1 MSNEIFFKSR
11 SLSFGQ
17 TSVSVEPL
25 ERDPQKVPF
34 VAWFVGEK
42 LFYRSDAYHCFEEL
56 EFFAKRTAG
65 YRLNES
71 AAGSA
76 AGEASLQLLS
86 PEHLAPVFLMWPH
99 RRFNVRLSD
108 ATKPE
113 VPMMDGSAIPFFCEM
128 RKFCGAPEELVF
140 YDAPVH
146 AEWDLPLQGA
156 RSLSLVGE
164 HGRTMPK
171 GVDAAVYGHV
181 RITPAET
188 FEVEYVLDRNVARD
202 GYDLKSAAS
211 VSIYS
216 PENLYQIFMARTFIH
231 QVELER
237 ARAAGLLAGVDESCG
252 LLLDDSLCV
261 EKSSGCRENTP
272 STSPKFRIANE
283 PAMHKILDLIGDLSF
298 ICPALPRVRIE
309 ITNGGHV
316 SHRQIM
322 EKIIPYVHAG
332 IFTQV

>member
-1 MSNEIFFKSR
+1 MSGILNFTSP
-11 SLSFGQ
+11 SLSFGS

-25 ERDPQKVPF
+25 EKDPQKVPF
-34 VAWFVGEK
+34 VAWYVGEK
-42 LFYRSDAYHCFEEL
+42 LFYRSDTCHCFEEL

-65 YRLNES
+65 YNLSES
-71 AAGSA
+71 GL
-76 AGEASLQLLS
+76 ELLS

-113 VPMMDGSAIPFFCEM
+113 VPMMDGSSIPFFCEM

-140 YDAPVH
+140 YDVPVH
-146 AEWDLPLQGA
+146 AEWDLPC
-156 RSLSLVGE
+156 
-164 HGRTMPK
+164 
-171 GVDAAVYGHV
+171 GHV

-188 FEVEYVLDRNVARD
+188 FEVEYVLDRNTARD

-211 VSIYS
+211 ASIYS

-252 LLLDDSLCV
+252 LLIDGAMPNAECCS
-261 EKSSGCRENTP
+261 
-272 STSPKFRIANE
+272 KFRIANE

>member
-1 MSNEIFFKSR
+1 MSNELVFKSR
-11 SLSFGQ
+11 SLSFGEV
-17 TSVSVEPL
+17 SLSVEPL
-25 ERDPQKVPF
+25 ERDPQKVPY
-34 VAWFVGEK
+34 VAWYVGEK
-42 LFYRSDAYHCFEEL
+42 LFYRSDACHCFEEL

-65 YRLNES
+65 YRLKDS
-71 AAGSA
+71 ADSA
-76 AGEASLQLLS
+76 AGEPSRQLLS

-99 RRFNVRLSD
+99 RRFNVRLTD

-146 AEWDLPLQGA
+146 AEWDLHAVGT
-156 RSLSLVGE
+156 SLRATLTPSEAWEPGE
-164 HGRTMPK
+164 
-171 GVDAAVYGHV
+171 AIYGHV

-188 FEVEYVLDRNVARD
+188 FEVEYVLDRNTTRD

-237 ARAAGLLAGVDESCG
+237 AQAAGLLAGVDESCG
-252 LLLDDSLCV
+252 LLLAAGDCAAQ
-261 EKSSGCRENTP
+261 N
-272 STSPKFRIANE
+272 STCSPKFRIANE

-316 SHRQIM
+316 SHHQIM
-322 EKIIPYVHAG
+322 EKIIPYVNAG

>member
-1 MSNEIFFKSR
+1 MSNVCEFKSP
-11 SLSFGQ
+11 SLSFGS

-25 ERDPQKVPF
+25 EKDPQKVPF
-34 VAWFVGEK
+34 VAWYVGEK
-42 LFYRSDAYHCFEEL
+42 LFYRSDACHCFEEL

-65 YRLNES
+65 YRLKDS
-71 AAGSA
+71 ADSA
-76 AGEASLQLLS
+76 AGEPSLQLLS

-108 ATKPE
+108 AAKPE

-146 AEWDLPLQGA
+146 AEWDLPC
-156 RSLSLVGE
+156 
-164 HGRTMPK
+164 
-171 GVDAAVYGHV
+171 GHV

-188 FEVEYVLDRNVARD
+188 FEVEYVLDRNTARD

-237 ARAAGLLAGVDESCG
+237 TRAAGLLAGVDESCG
-252 LLLDDSLCV
+252 LLLKAGDCTTQNSAC
-261 EKSSGCRENTP
+261 
-272 STSPKFRIANE
+272 SPKFRIANE

-316 SHRQIM
+316 SHHQIM
-322 EKIIPYVHAG
+322 EKIIPYVNAG

>member
-1 MSNEIFFKSR
+1 MSNEIVFKSR

-17 TSVSVEPL
+17 ASVSVEPL

-34 VAWFVGEK
+34 VAWYVGEK
-42 LFYRSDAYHCFEEL
+42 LFYRSDACHCFEEL

-65 YRLNES
+65 YKLSES
-71 AAGSA
+71 GL
-76 AGEASLQLLS
+76 ELLS

-108 ATKPE
+108 AAKPE

-146 AEWDLPLQGA
+146 AEWDLHAVGTSLRGA
-156 RSLSLVGE
+156 EGE
-164 HGRTMPK
+164 AIH
-171 GVDAAVYGHV
+171 GHV

-188 FEVEYVLDRNVARD
+188 FEVEYVLDRNTARD

-252 LLLDDSLCV
+252 LLLAAGDCAAQNSAC
-261 EKSSGCRENTP
+261 
-272 STSPKFRIANE
+272 SPKFRIANE

>member
-1 MSNEIFFKSR
+1 MSGNLIFKSP
-11 SLSFGQ
+11 SLSFGS

-25 ERDPQKVPF
+25 EKDPQKVPF
-34 VAWFVGEK
+34 VAWYVGKK
-42 LFYRSDAYHCFEEL
+42 LFYRSDACHCFEEL

-65 YRLNES
+65 YRLKDS
-71 AAGSA
+71 AGSA
-76 AGEASLQLLS
+76 AEESSLQLLS

-99 RRFNVRLSD
+99 RRFNVRLTD

-146 AEWDLPLQGA
+146 AEWDLD
-156 RSLSLVGE
+156 S
-164 HGRTMPK
+164 
-171 GVDAAVYGHV
+171 DASIYGHV

-252 LLLDDSLCV
+252 LLLKAGDCAAQNSAC
-261 EKSSGCRENTP
+261 
-272 STSPKFRIANE
+272 SPKFRIANE

>member
-1 MSNEIFFKSR
+1 MSNVCEFKSP
-11 SLSFGQ
+11 SLSFGE

-25 ERDPQKVPF
+25 EKDSQKVPF
-34 VAWFVGEK
+34 VAWYVGEK
-42 LFYRSDAYHCFEEL
+42 LFYRSDACHCFEEL

-65 YRLNES
+65 YKLSES
-71 AAGSA
+71 GL
-76 AGEASLQLLS
+76 ELLS

-99 RRFNVRLSD
+99 RRFNVRLTD

-146 AEWDLPLQGA
+146 AEWDLHAVGTSLRGA
-156 RSLSLVGE
+156 EG
-164 HGRTMPK
+164 
-171 GVDAAVYGHV
+171 DAAIHGHV

-188 FEVEYVLDRNVARD
+188 FEVEYVLDRNTARD

-231 QVELER
+231 QVELGR

-252 LLLDDSLCV
+252 LLLAAGDCATQNSAC
-261 EKSSGCRENTP
+261 SS
-272 STSPKFRIANE
+272 KFRIASE

-316 SHRQIM
+316 SHHQIM
-322 EKIIPYVHAG
+322 EKIIPYVNAG

>member
-1 MSNEIFFKSR
+1 MSNEIVFKSR

-17 TSVSVEPL
+17 ASVSVEPL

-34 VAWFVGEK
+34 VAWYVGEK
-42 LFYRSDAYHCFEEL
+42 LFYRSDACHCFEEL

-65 YRLNES
+65 YKLSES
-71 AAGSA
+71 GL
-76 AGEASLQLLS
+76 ELLS

-99 RRFNVRLSD
+99 RRFNVRLTD

-113 VPMMDGSAIPFFCEM
+113 VPMMDGSSIPFFCEM

-146 AEWDLPLQGA
+146 AEWDLHAVGT
-156 RSLSLVGE
+156 SLRAEGE
-164 HGRTMPK
+164 
-171 GVDAAVYGHV
+171 AIYGHV

-188 FEVEYVLDRNVARD
+188 FEVEYVLDRNTARD

-252 LLLDDSLCV
+252 LLLAAGDCAAQNSAC
-261 EKSSGCRENTP
+261 
-272 STSPKFRIANE
+272 SPKFRIANE

>member
-1 MSNEIFFKSR
+1 MSNVCEFKSP
-11 SLSFGQ
+11 SLSFGS

-25 ERDPQKVPF
+25 EKDPQKVPF
-34 VAWFVGEK
+34 VAWYVGEK
-42 LFYRSDAYHCFEEL
+42 LFYRSDACHCFEEL

-65 YRLNES
+65 YRLKDS
-71 AAGSA
+71 ADSA
-76 AGEASLQLLS
+76 AGEPSLQLLS

-108 ATKPE
+108 AAKPE

-146 AEWDLPLQGA
+146 AEWDLPC
-156 RSLSLVGE
+156 
-164 HGRTMPK
+164 
-171 GVDAAVYGHV
+171 GHV

-188 FEVEYVLDRNVARD
+188 FEVEYVLDRNTARD

-252 LLLDDSLCV
+252 LLIDGAMPNAECCS
-261 EKSSGCRENTP
+261 
-272 STSPKFRIANE
+272 KFRIANE

-322 EKIIPYVHAG
+322 EKIIPYVNAG

>member
-1 MSNEIFFKSR
+1 MSNVCEFSSR

-17 TSVSVEPL
+17 ASVSVEPL

-34 VAWFVGEK
+34 VAWYVGEK
-42 LFYRSDAYHCFEEL
+42 LFYRSDACHCFEEL

-65 YRLNES
+65 YRLKDS
-71 AAGSA
+71 AGSA
-76 AGEASLQLLS
+76 AGEPSLQLLS

-99 RRFNVRLSD
+99 RRFNVRLTD

-146 AEWDLPLQGA
+146 AEWIL
-156 RSLSLVGE
+156 RS
-164 HGRTMPK
+164 
-171 GVDAAVYGHV
+171 DASIYGHV
-181 RITPAET
+181 RIAPAET
-188 FEVEYVLDRNVARD
+188 FEVEYVLDRNSARD
-202 GYDLKSAAS
+202 GYDLKSATS

-252 LLLDDSLCV
+252 LLLAAGDCAAQNSAC
-261 EKSSGCRENTP
+261 
-272 STSPKFRIANE
+272 SPKFRIANE

>member
-1 MSNEIFFKSR
+1 MSNVCEFKSP
-11 SLSFGQ
+11 SLSFGS

-25 ERDPQKVPF
+25 EKDPQKVPF
-34 VAWFVGEK
+34 VAWYVGEK
-42 LFYRSDAYHCFEEL
+42 LFYRSDACHCFEEL

-71 AAGSA
+71 AAGST
-76 AGEASLQLLS
+76 AGEPSLQLLS

-108 ATKPE
+108 AAKPE

-140 YDAPVH
+140 FDAPVH
-146 AEWDLPLQGA
+146 AEWDLHAVGTSLRGA
-156 RSLSLVGE
+156 EG
-164 HGRTMPK
+164 
-171 GVDAAVYGHV
+171 DAAIHGHV

-188 FEVEYVLDRNVARD
+188 FEVEYVLDRNTARD

-252 LLLDDSLCV
+252 LLLAAGDCAAQNSACSL
-261 EKSSGCRENTP
+261 
-272 STSPKFRIANE
+272 KFRIANE
-283 PAMHKILDLIGDLSF
+283 PAMHKILDLIGDLCF

-316 SHRQIM
+316 SHHQIM
-322 EKIIPYVHAG
+322 EKIIPYVNAG

>member
-1 MSNEIFFKSR
+1 MSGILNFTSP
-11 SLSFGQ
+11 SLSFGS

-25 ERDPQKVPF
+25 EKDPQKVPF
-34 VAWFVGEK
+34 VAWYVGDK
-42 LFYRSDAYHCFEEL
+42 LFYRSDACHCFEEL

-65 YRLNES
+65 YSLKDS
-71 AAGSA
+71 ADSV
-76 AGEASLQLLS
+76 AGEPSLQLLS

-113 VPMMDGSAIPFFCEM
+113 VPMMDGSSIPFFCEM

-146 AEWDLPLQGA
+146 AEWDLHAVGTSLRGA
-156 RSLSLVGE
+156 EG
-164 HGRTMPK
+164 
-171 GVDAAVYGHV
+171 DAAIYGKV

-188 FEVEYVLDRNVARD
+188 FEVEYVLDRNSARD

-252 LLLDDSLCV
+252 LLIDSD
-261 EKSSGCRENTP
+261 TP
-272 STSPKFRIANE
+272 NAECCSKFRIANE

-316 SHRQIM
+316 SHLRCRSRSQRSSAEGPIRLCR
-322 EKIIPYVHAG
+322 
-332 IFTQV
+332 

>member
-1 MSNEIFFKSR
+1 MSNEIVFKSR

-17 TSVSVEPL
+17 ASVSVEPL

-34 VAWFVGEK
+34 VAWYVGEK
-42 LFYRSDAYHCFEEL
+42 LFYRSDACHCFEEL

-65 YRLNES
+65 YKLSES
-71 AAGSA
+71 GL
-76 AGEASLQLLS
+76 ELLS

-99 RRFNVRLSD
+99 RRFNVRLTD

-113 VPMMDGSAIPFFCEM
+113 VPMMDGSSIPFFCEM
-128 RKFCGAPEELVF
+128 RKFCGAPEEQVF
-140 YDAPVH
+140 FDAPVH
-146 AEWDLPLQGA
+146 AEWDLHAVGT
-156 RSLSLVGE
+156 SLRAEGE
-164 HGRTMPK
+164 
-171 GVDAAVYGHV
+171 AIYGHV

-188 FEVEYVLDRNVARD
+188 FEVEYVLDRNTARD

-252 LLLDDSLCV
+252 LLIDGAMPNAECCS
-261 EKSSGCRENTP
+261 
-272 STSPKFRIANE
+272 KFRIANE

-316 SHRQIM
+316 SHHQIM
-322 EKIIPYVHAG
+322 EKIIPYVNAG

>member
-1 MSNEIFFKSR
+1 MSNVCKFKSR
-11 SLSFGQ
+11 SLSFDEV
-17 TSVSVEPL
+17 SLSVEPL
-25 ERDPQKVPF
+25 EKDPQKVPF

-42 LFYRSDAYHCFEEL
+42 FFYRSDACHCFEEL

-65 YRLNES
+65 YKLSES
-71 AAGSA
+71 GL
-76 AGEASLQLLS
+76 ELLS

-108 ATKPE
+108 AAKPE
-113 VPMMDGSAIPFFCEM
+113 VPMMDGSSIPFFCEM

-146 AEWDLPLQGA
+146 AEWDLG
-156 RSLSLVGE
+156 S
-164 HGRTMPK
+164 
-171 GVDAAVYGHV
+171 DAAIYGHV

-188 FEVEYVLDRNVARD
+188 FEVEYVLDRNAARD

-261 EKSSGCRENTP
+261 EKSCGCRENTP
-272 STSPKFRIANE
+272 SISPKFRIANE

>member
-1 MSNEIFFKSR
+1 MSGNLIFKSR
-11 SLSFGQ
+11 SLSYDEV
-17 TSVSVEPL
+17 SLSVEPL
-25 ERDPQKVPF
+25 EKDPQKVPY

-42 LFYRSDAYHCFEEL
+42 LFYRSDACHCFEEL

-108 ATKPE
+108 AAKPE

-146 AEWDLPLQGA
+146 AEWDLHAVGTSLRGA
-156 RSLSLVGE
+156 EG
-164 HGRTMPK
+164 
-171 GVDAAVYGHV
+171 DAAIHGHV

-188 FEVEYVLDRNVARD
+188 FEVEYVLDRNTARD

-252 LLLDDSLCV
+252 LLLAAGDCAAQNSAC
-261 EKSSGCRENTP
+261 
-272 STSPKFRIANE
+272 SPKFRIANE

-316 SHRQIM
+316 SHHQIM
-322 EKIIPYVHAG
+322 EKIIPYVNAG

>member
-1 MSNEIFFKSR
+1 MSGNLIFKSR
-11 SLSFGQ
+11 SLSFGEV
-17 TSVSVEPL
+17 SLSVEPL
-25 ERDPQKVPF
+25 EKDPQKVPY
-34 VAWFVGEK
+34 VAWFVGEM
-42 LFYRSDAYHCFEEL
+42 LFYRSDACHCFEEL

-65 YRLNES
+65 YRLKDS
-71 AAGSA
+71 ADSA
-76 AGEASLQLLS
+76 AGESSLQLLS

-99 RRFNVRLSD
+99 RRFNVRLTD

-146 AEWDLPLQGA
+146 AEWDLKTPT
-156 RSLSLVGE
+156 SLRATLTPSEAWEPGE
-164 HGRTMPK
+164 
-171 GVDAAVYGHV
+171 AIYGHV

-188 FEVEYVLDRNVARD
+188 FEVEYVLDRNSARD

-309 ITNGGHV
+309 ITNGGHA

>member
-1 MSNEIFFKSR
+1 MSGILNFTSP
-11 SLSFGQ
+11 SLSFGS

-25 ERDPQKVPF
+25 EKDPQKVPF
-34 VAWFVGEK
+34 VAWYVGEK
-42 LFYRSDAYHCFEEL
+42 LFYRSDACHCFEEL

-65 YRLNES
+65 YRLKDS
-71 AAGSA
+71 ADSA
-76 AGEASLQLLS
+76 AGEPSRQLLS

-108 ATKPE
+108 AAKPE

-140 YDAPVH
+140 FDAPVH
-146 AEWDLPLQGA
+146 AEWDLG
-156 RSLSLVGE
+156 SD
-164 HGRTMPK
+164 T
-171 GVDAAVYGHV
+171 AVYGHV

-188 FEVEYVLDRNVARD
+188 FEVEYVLDRNTARD

-252 LLLDDSLCV
+252 LLIDGAMPNAECCS
-261 EKSSGCRENTP
+261 
-272 STSPKFRIANE
+272 KFRIANE

-322 EKIIPYVHAG
+322 EKIIPYVNAG

>member
-1 MSNEIFFKSR
+1 MSGILNFTSP
-11 SLSFGQ
+11 SLSFGS

-25 ERDPQKVPF
+25 EKDPQKVPF
-34 VAWFVGEK
+34 VAWYVGEK
-42 LFYRSDAYHCFEEL
+42 LFYRSDACHCFEEL

-65 YRLNES
+65 YKLSES
-71 AAGSA
+71 GL
-76 AGEASLQLLS
+76 ELLS

-108 ATKPE
+108 AAKPE
-113 VPMMDGSAIPFFCEM
+113 VPMMDGSSIPFFCEI

-140 YDAPVH
+140 FDAPVH
-146 AEWDLPLQGA
+146 AEWDLHAVGTSLRGA
-156 RSLSLVGE
+156 EGE
-164 HGRTMPK
+164 
-171 GVDAAVYGHV
+171 AIYGHV

-188 FEVEYVLDRNVARD
+188 FEVEYVLDRNTARD

-252 LLLDDSLCV
+252 LLLNSD
-261 EKSSGCRENTP
+261 TP
-272 STSPKFRIANE
+272 NAECCSKFRIANE

>member
-1 MSNEIFFKSR
+1 MNGILNFTSP
-11 SLSFGQ
+11 SLSFGS

-25 ERDPQKVPF
+25 EKDPQKVPY
-34 VAWFVGEK
+34 VAWYVGEK
-42 LFYRSDAYHCFEEL
+42 LFYRSDACHCFEEL

-65 YRLNES
+65 YKLKAS
-71 AAGSA
+71 AGSA
-76 AGEASLQLLS
+76 AGESSLQLLS

-99 RRFNVRLSD
+99 RRFNVRLTD

-146 AEWDLPLQGA
+146 AEWDLPC
-156 RSLSLVGE
+156 
-164 HGRTMPK
+164 
-171 GVDAAVYGHV
+171 GHV
-181 RITPAET
+181 RIPPAET
-188 FEVEYVLDRNVARD
+188 FEVEYVLDRNTARD

-252 LLLDDSLCV
+252 LLLAAGDCAAQNSAC
-261 EKSSGCRENTP
+261 
-272 STSPKFRIANE
+272 SPKFRIANE

-316 SHRQIM
+316 SHHQIM
-322 EKIIPYVHAG
+322 EKIIPYVNAG